1 MSRWALFLVLIAAI
15 ISLVQSPTAQSAG
28 GSLSA
33 DLNFSKP
40 YFASSEKFLV
50 TLAISNSDAR
60 PLKGDVVFAL
70 HSKLQLDLPL
80 ESQGNVVFKRIW
92 RQLTLKPGDTRLAI
106 SRSIPL
112 LKLGPGAYPI
122 SITIVSQGQPVL
134 EQGSMLVVIDEPKEE
149 PSYPLAIV
157 LLWNLHDRAHFDPQK
172 IFVDNKIQ
180 LDCSRTLE
188 SPGVYANHLAAIM
201 RHPDIRV
208 NLAVTPLLVQQI
220 EDLSRGFKVRKDG
233 QILSLSSTSREAEDA
248 RQTLN
253 EYRELFRTGK
263 AELIPSPFAYPSLA
277 FLANE
282 EWDEDIHR
290 QIDLGREI
298 LTRIFNLEIDT
309 KSLYVPGLKLNSST
323 IPHLSSKGIGQTVLD
338 GSVFEHLASLRPE
351 GDVYR
356 PHRIQDTKNNRLT
369 VLFRDNNTS
378 QSLEIMPAEA
388 AAQTML
394 GRLAEIYLRRP
405 GEQKVVVITPRRED
419 WQPSGELLENLYGTL
434 SQIPWLK
441 TVSLKD
447 ALELAPPL
455 TKPLMMID
463 QEEDDG
469 YVKTQYYKKL
479 RLARRDYQLFSRLT
493 SRSNPIRK
501 ELSTRLLIAQGYDW
515 TELRQPPSVVNLGL
529 KFIDDIQR
537 VVSRELGKINLV
549 SRERVTLPSW
559 RGKIPVAVR
568 NGTGYRVR
576 VSVQLDGDNFIFPT
590 GAAKSVD
597 LLPKDNLFSFPVET
611 KTTEPSPLK
620 ISIKSRD
627 RIIDQAEIVVNPTSF
642 NRTIFFIALAVIL
655 GLTLF
660 LVGKRVIS
668 SRG

>member
-1 MSRWALFLVLIAAI
+1 M
-15 ISLVQSPTAQSAG
+15 VQSPTAQSAG

-50 TLAISNSDAR
+50 TLAISNSDTR

-80 ESQGNVVFKRIW
+80 DSQGNVVFKRIW
-92 RQLTLKPGDTRLAI
+92 RQLPLKPGNTRLAI
-106 SRSIPL
+106 NRSIPL

-134 EQGSMLVVIDEPKEE
+134 EQGSMLVVIDAPKEE

-309 KSLYVPGLKLNSST
+309 KSLYIPGLKLNSST
-323 IPHLSSKGIGQTVLD
+323 IPHLSSKGVGQTVLD

-479 RLARRDYQLFSRLT
+479 RLARRDYRLFSRLT
-493 SRSNPIRK
+493 SGSNPIRK
-501 ELSTRLLIAQGYDW
+501 ELSTHLLIAQGYDW

-537 VVSRELGKINLV
+537 VVSRELGKINLI
-549 SRERVTLPSW
+549 SQERVTLPSW
-559 RGKIPVAVR
+559 RGKIPVAIR

-576 VSVQLDGDNFIFPT
+576 VSVRLDGDNFIFPT
-590 GAAKSVD
+590 GDAKSVD
-597 LLPKDNLFSFPVET
+597 LLPKENLFSFPVET

-620 ISIKSRD
+620 ISIKSGD
-627 RIIDQAEIVVNPTSF
+627 RIIDQAEIMVNPTSF
-642 NRTIFFIALAVIL
+642 NRTIFFIVLAVIL
-655 GLTLF
+655 GLTLS

-668 SRG
+668 IRR